1 MSVTFRGMRRLDAAL
16 SNDPLVS
23 FAATE
28 NLLGSRAKL
37 AKDFLSR
44 KERKER
50 KEMEGGN
57 GMSKANEVT
66 LCSKDEIPN
75 CRRKP
80 HAKSAK

>member
-1 MSVTFRGMRRLDAAL
+1 MRRLDAAL
-16 SNDPLVS
+16 SNDPPVS

-44 KERKER
+44 KERKE
-50 KEMEGGN
+50 MEGGN

-66 LCSKDEIPN
+66 LCSKDEIPY

-80 HAKSAK
+80 HAKFAKSAK